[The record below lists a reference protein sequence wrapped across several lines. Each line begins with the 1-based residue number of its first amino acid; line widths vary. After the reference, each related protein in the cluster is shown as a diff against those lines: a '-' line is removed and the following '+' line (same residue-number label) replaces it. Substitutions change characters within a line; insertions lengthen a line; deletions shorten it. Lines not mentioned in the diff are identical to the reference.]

1 MLAPGG
7 GTRRPER
14 QRRIQLQLNQTLALS
29 FWCGV
34 IVPEN
39 RIQPRRKIIRRQ
51 AAGFSAGGRIGDGSG
66 ARPAADI
73 DHVAISGGGILVD
86 EAGDQNAAVE
96 GNNLAILL
104 AAGRSSRTDIILA
117 ARATLEPQLLRRR
130 LVSQMHD
137 HAARGAGA
145 DDIRLLALPTRRGF
159 GAGTVI
165 GVLERREPPAA
176 DNLVR
181 ANRCRLLGL
190 HARLRSRRR

>member
-7 GTRRPER
+7 GTPRPER
-14 QRRIQLQLNQTLALS
+14 QRRIQLQLNRTLALS

-39 RIQPRRKIIRRQ
+39 RIPPRRKIIRRQ

-86 EAGDQNAAVE
+86 EAGYQNAAVE

-104 AAGRSSRTDIILA
+104 AACRSSRTDIILT
-117 ARATLEPQLLRRR
+117 ARAALEPQLLRRR

-145 DDIRLLALPTRRGF
+145 DDIRLLALRLGLNF
-159 GAGTVI
+159 GAGAVI
-165 GVLERREPPAA
+165 GILERCETPAA

-181 ANRCRLLGL
+181 TD
-190 HARLRSRRR
+190 RRRHLGRHAG